1 MDEYDIENIK
11 NTMDETAQVPES
23 ISFFYGGES
32 EQFVNALEFNANQ

>member
-32 EQFVNALEFNANQ
+32 E